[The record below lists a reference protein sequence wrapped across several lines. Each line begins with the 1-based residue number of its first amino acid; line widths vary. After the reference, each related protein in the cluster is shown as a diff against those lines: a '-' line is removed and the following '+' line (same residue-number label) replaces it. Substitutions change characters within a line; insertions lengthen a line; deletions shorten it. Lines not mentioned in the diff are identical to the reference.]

1 MAVTGLHNVLAY
13 CPPLF
18 GESQSPVSRTWGEE
32 PDQPST
38 RASSLLQMWREIEG
52 EHVVGHSPR
61 SRPLRSDV
69 SDSDHLSTIT
79 SDGQRIDNRD
89 DNSEDASE
97 IENQGRTRLDN
108 EHEDSNSVISEQ
120 SIDLGE
126 FERERVRQIFREW
139 MSSGAKSHSAT
150 GLCMDKRSGPQW
162 LAENECERVRII
174 REWVQMNTQQ
184 GSSYGS
190 HRDGVAEVG
199 SQFEQVRDGLVADHS
214 DVGARRPIRRLCG
227 RQTLLDLLL
236 RAQRERRRELQGLSE
251 QRPVSDFAHRNRIQ
265 ALLRGRFLRNERIIS
280 DERPGSIAAT
290 ELGLLSQRHAVSDLR
305 EGFLSRLDNSA
316 QILMNSNS
324 GHRDEQDVI
333 NGQSG
338 PTCRE
343 RETTVIHPAGV
354 SERGTLENA
363 IQRKFVIE
371 GASEVEVP
379 VLNNEEILQEALTE
393 VDQAGSRH
401 GTENNGTGT
410 IGENNANEHS
420 LENVDIYGSEHLEV
434 FAENYEHR
442 AEVIYAHEEAGY
454 SDNVE
459 RNANE
464 EFDWQDSSAQVEL
477 REPVTENEESSWQQL
492 TGVPFSEWTDGR
504 GWQGNSA
511 NQWFQETSGN
521 DGVEHGQMQ
530 ESHEDWQGHDL
541 QEAIDSWLDVPSG
554 EDSAS
559 IERSGGVYF
568 PDDDNVYSMELRELF
583 SRRRVSGLL
592 RSGFRESLNQVLQSH
607 VERQGHASSDWE
619 LDNASSSLAS
629 TEQVEEHINGDQD
642 SAQLDGTERN
652 PFLFSS
658 PLGNALQPLLD
669 QELQD
674 SNWPCNNSE
683 QHLGIEWEVINEL
696 RIDMARL
703 QQRMNNMQRMLEA
716 CMDMQIELQRTLRQE
731 VSAALNRSIFSTDKS
746 EGTVPKDESHWNHVK
761 KGICCLCH
769 DGHIDSLLY
778 RCGHMCTCSKCA
790 HKLVQSTGKCPMC
803 QAPVVEAVQAYFI
816 Q

>member
-18 GESQSPVSRTWGEE
+18 RESQSPVSRTWGEE
-32 PDQPST
+32 LDQPST

-52 EHVVGHSPR
+52 EHVVPVGHSPR
-61 SRPLRSDV
+61 LRPLRSDV

-79 SDGQRIDNRD
+79 SDGQRSDNRD
-89 DNSEDASE
+89 DNSEDAIE

-190 HRDGVAEVG
+190 HRDGVVEVG
-199 SQFEQVRDGLVADHS
+199 SQFEQVRDGLVANHS

-290 ELGLLSQRHAVSDLR
+290 ELGLLSQRHTVSDLR

-316 QILMNSNS
+316 QILMNRNS
-324 GHRDEQDVI
+324 GHRDEQD
-333 NGQSG
+333 
-338 PTCRE
+338 
-343 RETTVIHPAGV
+343 ETQK
-354 SERGTLENA
+354 RGTLENA
-363 IQRKFVIE
+363 NQREFVIE
-371 GASEVEVP
+371 GASEVEEP

-393 VDQAGSRH
+393 
-401 GTENNGTGT
+401 
-410 IGENNANEHS
+410 
-420 LENVDIYGSEHLEV
+420 DIDGSEHLEV
-434 FAENYEHR
+434 FGENYEQR

-454 SDNVE
+454 SDNME

-464 EFDWQDSSAQVEL
+464 EFDWQESSAQVEL
-477 REPVTENEESSWQQL
+477 RESVTENEESSWQQL

-554 EDSAS
+554 EDSAP

-658 PLGNALQPLLD
+658 PLGNTLQPLLD
-669 QELQD
+669 EELQD

-731 VSAALNRSIFSTDKS
+731 VSAALNRSIFSADKL